1 MPASFALQ
9 IRRLVGL
16 AFAGSIGMT
25 LLIIACVM
33 PHNFKSWYPML
44 VILFYILA
52 PLPTMLWKRY
62 QDTTGSTDTNSRDLA
77 IFFTMG
83 IVVSSFALPIVMTR
97 APVDF
102 PLIGLGSCYLTLA
115 ANLIMYATYVGF
127 FITLYSEESDYSM
140 W

>member
-1 MPASFALQ
+1 MAGMRA
-9 IRRLVGL
+9 LVGL

-33 PHNFKSWYPML
+33 PHNVKSWYPMF

-62 QDTTGSTDTNSRDLA
+62 SDTTGTFESQSRDLA
-77 IFFTMG
+77 IFITMG
-83 IVVSSFALPIVMTR
+83 VVVSSFALPIVMTR
-97 APVDF
+97 APLDA

-115 ANLIMYATYVGF
+115 ANIIMYATYIGF
-127 FITLYSEESDYSM
+127 FITLYSEDSDYSM